1 MGKLDKCEHK
11 KLKINMFD
19 LVNYNLQY
27 IKYNMSS
34 FEKTSTYSAPTSM
47 YPVFGQPTAP
57 SYYSTDPS
65 HEVAVYPYGNPYA
78 AQPTNTSTTSDQSLQ
93 EIKFTQFDEMI
104 RKYEISGRFA
114 SQLRQLDG
122 FKVVVICDDSGSMDS
137 TVTTPDT
144 SDYRTLQTRFQELK
158 GTVSIVVEIAS
169 LVCSDGIDVYFL
181 NRPPVL
187 NVTNVAMLNDSF
199 VPRPSGY
206 TPIYKALKKVFDLN
220 RSLLA
225 EKKLLVV
232 LATDGEPTDDFGNT
246 DHQKKLIYDLL
257 MTRHEKIF
265 VSILACTDDDDC
277 IEYLNEWDNKIPRLD
292 VVDDFHS
299 EKKKIL
305 SVQGPSFS
313 FSRGDYVLKA
323 VLGSSVNA
331 IDTLDEICVT
341 GYRKAPTCSIL

>member
-1 MGKLDKCEHK
+1 M
-11 KLKINMFD
+11 
-19 LVNYNLQY
+19 NYNLKFNQY
-27 IKYNMSS
+27 TMSS
-34 FEKTSTYSAPTSM
+34 FDKTNPYTNSTSGVYPT
-47 YPVFGQPTAP
+47 FGQSTAP
-57 SYYSTDPS
+57 YHYYCTDPS
-65 HEVAVYPYGNPYA
+65 HEVATYPYSNAYVV
-78 AQPTNTSTTSDQSLQ
+78 QPVTTSTISNQSLQ

-158 GTVSIVVEIAS
+158 GTVSIVVEVAS
-169 LVCSDGIDVYFL
+169 LVCFDGIDVYFL

-206 TPIYKALKKVFDLN
+206 TPIYKALKKVFESN
-220 RSLLA
+220 KALLA
-225 EKKLLVV
+225 EKKLLVI

-246 DHQKKLIYDLL
+246 DYQKKLIYDLL

-265 VSILACTDDDDC
+265 VSILACTDDDSSID
-277 IEYLNEWDNKIPRLD
+277 YLNEWDNKIPRLD

-323 VLGSSVNA
+323 VLGSSVKA

-341 GYRKAPTCSIL
+341 GYKKPSGCSIL